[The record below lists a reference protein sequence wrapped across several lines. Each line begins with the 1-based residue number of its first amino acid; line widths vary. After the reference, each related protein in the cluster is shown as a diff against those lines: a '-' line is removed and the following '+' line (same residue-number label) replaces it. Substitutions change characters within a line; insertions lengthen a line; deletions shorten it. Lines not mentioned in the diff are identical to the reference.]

1 MNEQAAPAPSQS
13 YVHAIRMGAN
23 MILKGHQTAN
33 LSLRLTTNTMLS
45 AHTHTH
51 THTYLEELT
60 HMQLG
65 YQQLDY
71 AERLVDATYI

>member
-13 YVHAIRMGAN
+13 YVHTIRMGAN

-51 THTYLEELT
+51 THTHISRRADT
-60 HMQLG
+60 HAIRIPTTGLC
-65 YQQLDY
+65 
-71 AERLVDATYI
+71 

>member
-1 MNEQAAPAPSQS
+1 
-13 YVHAIRMGAN
+13 

-51 THTYLEELT
+51 THTHTYLEELT
-60 HMQLG
+60 HTQLG

-71 AERLVDATYI
+71 AERLVVDATYRPS